1 MALGNEHSRNEFL
14 KALLSQKKEL
24 NANGG
29 NLVNPAV
36 NVNPIDDNNSRV
48 VDTSYSDPLAPR
60 TVTQEEKYKE
70 SRNGWQRF
78 WDSVGNFI
86 SNINEGIAKYILDP
100 IGDAGIY
107 LYGAISGDHEGAK
120 AAMNYDWTAQYM
132 NVMNQL
138 DIGTN
143 IMSGDFFGADG
154 GDYWRDWADTG
165 NAVASR
171 TNINKLHEASFS
183 SDWGDFGK
191 NTLQNIEQ
199 IGGAMLPSIILGI
212 VTGGSSAGVQAA
224 VLGTEAAVGTIAGF
238 GQGVNT
244 ALNEGAEY
252 GAAAGYGA
260 INGAIQGVTTFVAG
274 KTLAGGGV
282 GAKAANAVFGK
293 TGSIALSNA
302 TKIAVNAGIQGVA
315 AGIRTAADPVWKQV
329 TYDQQAIEKAYGSQS
344 AAAETAKKIGQSIIT
359 AAAMSAVAQSV
370 AEGVRYKIQGKETYT
385 ENFLKQ
391 YDYSQYRKA
400 YKQYSKELSEVASE
414 MDSISKQLDAYSK
427 GMVEGRYT
435 ENEYG
440 KLTKPLLDRF
450 YELQEQ
456 GNTLADN
463 FTHMTNTTKVD
474 AKYGTQITASREDYA
489 KKIVDSFNITQ
500 SSETRLIEKQLNELF
515 DEGYTWNDIKN
526 HLSKGNT
533 TITPQKDY
541 LRLSYTNPTTNETYN
556 LPMTLD
562 SGSGS
567 ALVPKT
573 INQATDSI
581 IYLGTVDNSDGTVQ
595 GAIIP
600 ISSFVSKGIEVPNN
614 ASGLTVNRDVAK
626 AIQQDYSTEQIKE
639 YFELIREHKGSS
651 IIKDG
656 DRYMII
662 SKAVNGEDGEWHS
675 AITYVDSK
683 FKNIENIEVLPTK
696 SINVSEIAKTSVA
709 MAKANDEIMMS
720 LPKESEPRYIKAYGD
735 LNHERVLSMKKAE
748 DIVDIVKKQIMDKI
762 FPKKEGYEYQIKLLK
777 GETAKRLFEDF
788 NTLKES
794 EIANAIS
801 ELADDIANS
810 KIVSFN
816 PDRSV
821 RQEFLAG
828 HKDDFVKAITGLLKA
843 KSELSRI
850 AKLEKR
856 FDLSLEKKNE
866 QIAKIREKANE
877 RLAKAYEIFKS
888 INNDLKSQIKEVKA
902 KKDYTNFLSRNRSKI
917 KDLAEGD
924 YTYDKLEDRDV
935 HTINMLS
942 KLLASLERHG
952 GTYKATDKTIEA
964 ISTANKI
971 YTEENYEKS
980 IMNYDDTIK
989 RDLEELEVLL
999 RGDLG
1004 KPELSL
1010 ETYKALKQYNKDL
1023 LAYEQKMV
1031 RRVIPERRSRAIA
1044 TSNEIASYDMSK
1056 LQMVLDPI
1064 TKTLGGKGGE
1074 LFVKYGYGEITKG
1087 QIRILQA
1094 HGNNTEWVVK
1104 SNEFVSDFLPKGWH
1118 SKDNAGKINGVKITK
1133 GELIKAYIETH
1144 LAPVNA
1150 ENINYG
1156 GYHTEDKQGR
1166 PVWFY
1171 QGEGHLEQLKAD
1183 IDALMT
1189 PETIKLAEN
1198 LHYKVINEYLQS
1210 KFVDFKKESGYVDVD
1225 LVKDYSTL
1233 HKDSYFQTSIDKRV
1247 IGDPSFRYGLK
1258 RTEDLSALGVVDI
1271 MDEIGDYIKR
1281 IGQQIYLKPAVHDF
1295 YALLNSK
1302 DSNGISVAQHISEK
1316 YGRNE
1321 LKYLTDIT
1329 DQWIIKNPE
1338 SQNFITKTTALFM
1351 SGYATS
1357 KISSP
1362 IRSVKN
1368 YLSHTTS
1375 NIDLA
1380 KMVKLSKYG
1389 KEVREAAHMLIDEV
1403 IPELKY
1409 RSASQELLKGN
1420 APTTFSGISGKIQSI
1435 VMSPVKFWDKLAMDS
1450 GLLDIVNDCLKNG
1463 VDVNSV
1469 EGKQYV
1475 RDMYSLYNM
1484 LNVGSTPLH
1493 QNLLN
1498 DNAITRM
1505 TFNVLAGAMR
1515 ANVAS
1520 YAVQGSLYHQ
1530 FHNVDEAQ
1538 LKADLENAL
1547 AKYEE
1552 AQKVTSKAEEAYN
1565 NGLKQL
1571 DTLREERDN
1580 LLNNKKEQQL
1590 GIVNKYNPMEDSY
1603 HVGIRKVEDIKTWEE
1618 VLALN
1623 DEKEGQFAWGDFSR
1637 EDAQKALESGKI
1649 TIYSSKEI
1657 EQGTFVSTSKI
1668 QAEEYAGGQGSK
1680 IYSKEIELNKV
1691 AWINGD
1697 EGQFADTSV
1706 EEDINGLIAEARAKV
1721 NEQRATNKTLK
1732 ENLNNAREEEYK
1744 ANGEAKTQQNKSD
1757 GYKQYKF
1764 SGGKRIP
1771 LNILAKMI
1779 INGIAVTAVG
1789 MLANFLYGKKKFS
1802 EYKAEEILTT
1812 VATNSFLNWIPV
1824 VGTLTGTVLNG
1835 YEIDAPSI
1843 SMLNDLGQV
1852 AHNIYSSIV
1861 EGKVSGALLTGL
1873 ISILEGLT
1881 GLPIDEI
1888 KKYIYGITKLIDSE
1902 AALKFNNIFYAS
1914 TVNGLTKSYNQYIES
1929 GDTKSAQ
1936 AYLSYMVSE
1945 FKGGVT
1951 NDQINAELVILS
1963 SQGYNAIPR
1972 SIPTAYTDDNG
1983 NQIQLTAAQIT
1994 QFKKLYQQSENQ
2006 VVKVMNTPEYRVA
2019 TSEEKAKLISSVY
2032 NAYYGFAKARAIGS
2046 SGSSK
2051 LENLLVL
2058 TNGNVELAK
2067 YISILQK
2074 TGSITETK
2082 KKSRKELVI
2091 DYINKLQMSKQE
2103 KVLLMYLAGYSVTG
2117 NSQKTLISFLMSK
2130 GASHKDALTYVGVK
2144 D

>member
-36 NVNPIDDNNSRV
+36 NINPIDDNNSRV
-48 VDTSYSDPLAPR
+48 VDASYSDPLAPR
-60 TVTQEEKYKE
+60 TVTQEEKYKD

-224 VLGTEAAVGTIAGF
+224 VLGAEAAVGTVAGF

-274 KTLAGGGV
+274 KALSGGGV
-282 GAKAANAVFGK
+282 GAKAANKVFGK

-302 TKIAVNAGIQGVA
+302 TKIAVNAGVQGVA

-329 TYDQQAIEKAYGSQS
+329 TYDQQAIEKAYGSES
-344 AAAETAKKIGQSIIT
+344 AAFETAQKIGQSMLT

-370 AEGVRYKIQGKETYT
+370 AEGLRYKIQGKETYT

-391 YDYSQYRKA
+391 YEYSEYRKA
-400 YKQYSKELSEVASE
+400 YKQYSKELTEVASE

-427 GMVEGRYT
+427 GMTEGKYT

-474 AKYGTQITASREDYA
+474 AKYGTQITASREEYA
-489 KKIVDSFNITQ
+489 KKIVDAFNIQQ
-500 SSETRLIEKQLNELF
+500 SSETRIIEKQLNELF

-526 HLSKGNT
+526 HLSKGDT

-541 LRLSYTNPTTNETYN
+541 LRLTYTNPTTNEKVN
-556 LPMTLD
+556 LPMILEG
-562 SGSGS
+562 GSGN

-581 IYLGTVDNSDGTVQ
+581 IYLGTNNDGTVRE
-595 GAIIP
+595 AIIP
-600 ISSFVSKGIEVPNN
+600 IGSFISKGVEVPNN
-614 ASGLTVNRDVAK
+614 TTGLTISQEVAK
-626 AIQQDYSTEQIKE
+626 NIQQDFSTEQIKE

-651 IIKDG
+651 VIKDG

-662 SKAVNGEDGEWHS
+662 SKAVKGEDGEWHS

-696 SINVSEIAKTSVA
+696 SINASEIAKTSIA

-856 FDLSLEKKNE
+856 FDLSIEKKNE

-942 KLLASLERHG
+942 KPLASLERHG

-999 RGDLG
+999 RADLG

-1056 LQMVLDPI
+1056 LQKVLDPI

-1281 IGQQIYLKPAVHDF
+1281 IGQQVYLKPAVHDF

-1302 DSNGISVAQHISEK
+1302 DGNGISIAQHISEK

-1435 VMSPVKFWDKLAMDS
+1435 VMSPVKFWDKLAMNS

-1547 AKYEE
+1547 AKYHE

-1565 NGLKQL
+1565 DGLEQL
-1571 DTLREERDN
+1571 DTLREERDT
-1580 LLNNKKEQQL
+1580 LIENKASQ
-1590 GIVNKYNPMEDSY
+1590 
-1603 HVGIRKVEDIKTWEE
+1603 EE
-1618 VLALN
+1618 I
-1623 DEKEGQFAWGDFSR
+1623 D
-1637 EDAQKALESGKI
+1637 
-1649 TIYSSKEI
+1649 
-1657 EQGTFVSTSKI
+1657 
-1668 QAEEYAGGQGSK
+1668 
-1680 IYSKEIELNKV
+1680 
-1691 AWINGD
+1691 
-1697 EGQFADTSV
+1697 
-1706 EEDINGLIAEARAKV
+1706 EARAKV

-1732 ENLNNAREEEYK
+1732 EDLNNAREEEYK
-1744 ANGEAKTQQNKSD
+1744 ANGEARTQQNKSE

-1824 VGTLTGTVLNG
+1824 VGTLTGTVLHG

-1843 SMLNDLGQV
+1843 SMLNELGQV
-1852 AHNIYSSIV
+1852 AHNIYSSIA

-1888 KKYIYGITKLIDSE
+1888 KKYIYGITKLVDPE
-1902 AALKFNNIFYAS
+1902 AALKFNNVFYAS

-1929 GDTKSAQ
+1929 GDMKSAQ

-1951 NDQINAELVILS
+1951 NDQINAELVMLS

-1983 NQIQLTAAQIT
+1983 IQIQLTAAQIT
-1994 QFKKLYQQSENQ
+1994 QFKQLYQQSENQ

-2032 NAYYGFAKARAIGS
+2032 NAYYGFAKARAIGG

-2117 NSQKTLISFLMSK
+2117 NSQKALISFLMSK
-2130 GASHKDALTYVGVK
+2130 GASHKDSLAYLGVDK
-2144 D
+2144 NEKGKE

>member
-60 TVTQEEKYKE
+60 TVTQEEKYKD

-224 VLGTEAAVGTIAGF
+224 VLGAEAAVGTVAGF

-274 KTLAGGGV
+274 KALSGGGV
-282 GAKAANAVFGK
+282 GAKAANKVFGK

-302 TKIAVNAGIQGVA
+302 TKIAVNAGVQGVA

-329 TYDQQAIEKAYGSQS
+329 TYDQQAIEKAYGNES
-344 AAAETAKKIGQSIIT
+344 AAFETAQKIGQSMLT

-370 AEGVRYKIQGKETYT
+370 AEGLRYKIQGKETYT

-391 YDYSQYRKA
+391 YEYSEYRKA
-400 YKQYSKELSEVASE
+400 YKQYSKELTEVASE

-427 GMVEGRYT
+427 GMTEGKYT

-474 AKYGTQITASREDYA
+474 AKYGTQITASREEYA
-489 KKIVDSFNITQ
+489 KKIVDAFNIQQ
-500 SSETRLIEKQLNELF
+500 SSETRIIEKQLNELF

-526 HLSKGNT
+526 HLSKGDT

-541 LRLSYTNPTTNETYN
+541 LRLTYTNPTTNEKVN
-556 LPMTLD
+556 LPMILEG
-562 SGSGS
+562 GSGN

-581 IYLGTVDNSDGTVQ
+581 IYLGTNNDGTVRE
-595 GAIIP
+595 AIIP
-600 ISSFVSKGIEVPNN
+600 IGSFISKGVEVPNN
-614 ASGLTVNRDVAK
+614 TTGLTISQEVAK
-626 AIQQDYSTEQIKE
+626 NIQQDFSTEQIKE

-651 IIKDG
+651 VIKDG

-662 SKAVNGEDGEWHS
+662 SKAVKGEDGEWHS

-696 SINVSEIAKTSVA
+696 SINASEIAKTSIA

-856 FDLSLEKKNE
+856 FDLSIEKKNE

-942 KLLASLERHG
+942 KPLASLERHG

-999 RGDLG
+999 RADLG

-1056 LQMVLDPI
+1056 LQKVLDPI

-1281 IGQQIYLKPAVHDF
+1281 IGQQVYLKPAVHDF

-1302 DSNGISVAQHISEK
+1302 DGNGISVAQHISEK

-1435 VMSPVKFWDKLAMDS
+1435 VMSPVKFWDKLAMNS

-1571 DTLREERDN
+1571 DTLREERDT
-1580 LLNNKKEQQL
+1580 LIENKASQ
-1590 GIVNKYNPMEDSY
+1590 
-1603 HVGIRKVEDIKTWEE
+1603 EE
-1618 VLALN
+1618 I
-1623 DEKEGQFAWGDFSR
+1623 D
-1637 EDAQKALESGKI
+1637 
-1649 TIYSSKEI
+1649 
-1657 EQGTFVSTSKI
+1657 
-1668 QAEEYAGGQGSK
+1668 
-1680 IYSKEIELNKV
+1680 
-1691 AWINGD
+1691 
-1697 EGQFADTSV
+1697 
-1706 EEDINGLIAEARAKV
+1706 EARVKV

-1732 ENLNNAREEEYK
+1732 EDLNNAREEEYK
-1744 ANGEAKTQQNKSD
+1744 ANGEAKTQQNKSE

-1824 VGTLTGTVLNG
+1824 VGTLTGTVLHG

-1843 SMLNDLGQV
+1843 SMLNELGQV
-1852 AHNIYSSIV
+1852 AHNIYSSIT

-1888 KKYIYGITKLIDSE
+1888 KKYIYGITKLIDPE
-1902 AALKFNNIFYAS
+1902 AALKFNNVFYAS

-1929 GDTKSAQ
+1929 GDMKSAQ

-1951 NDQINAELVILS
+1951 NDQINAELVLLS

-1972 SIPTAYTDDNG
+1972 SIPTTYTDDNG
-1983 NQIQLTAAQIT
+1983 NQIQLTAVQIT
-1994 QFKKLYQQSENQ
+1994 QFKKLYQQSGNQ
-2006 VVKVMNTPEYRVA
+2006 VVKVINTPEYRVA

-2032 NAYYGFAKARAIGS
+2032 NAYYGFAKARAIGG

-2117 NSQKTLISFLMSK
+2117 NSQKALISFLMSK
-2130 GASHKDALTYVGVK
+2130 GASHKDALSYLGVDK
-2144 D
+2144 NEKGKE

>member
-48 VDTSYSDPLAPR
+48 IDTSYSDPLAPR
-60 TVTQEEKYKE
+60 TVTQEEKYKD

-224 VLGTEAAVGTIAGF
+224 VLGGEAAVGTIAGF

-329 TYDQQAIEKAYGSQS
+329 TYDQQAIEKAYGSES
-344 AAAETAKKIGQSIIT
+344 AAAATAKKIGQSIIT

-370 AEGVRYKIQGKETYT
+370 AEGLRYKIQGKETYT

-400 YKQYSKELSEVASE
+400 YKQYSKELNEVASE

-526 HLSKGNT
+526 HLAKGDT

-541 LRLSYTNPTTNETYN
+541 LRLSYTNPTTKETYN

-581 IYLGTVDNSDGTVQ
+581 IYLGTVDNSDGIVQ
-595 GAIIP
+595 SAIIP
-600 ISSFVSKGIEVPNN
+600 IGSFVSKGIEVPNN

-626 AIQQDYSTEQIKE
+626 AIQQDYSVEQIKE

-662 SKAVNGEDGEWHS
+662 SKAVKGEDGEWHS

-850 AKLEKR
+850 AKLGKR
-856 FDLSLEKKNE
+856 FDLSIEKKNE

-888 INNDLKSQIKEVKA
+888 INNDLKAQIKEVKA

-942 KLLASLERHG
+942 KPLASLERHG

-999 RGDLG
+999 RADLG

-1023 LAYEQKMV
+1023 LAYEKKMV
-1031 RRVIPERRSRAIA
+1031 TRVIPERRSRAIA

-1056 LQMVLDPI
+1056 LQKVLDPI

-1166 PVWFY
+1166 PIWFY

-1281 IGQQIYLKPAVHDF
+1281 IGQQVYLKPAVHDF

-1302 DSNGISVAQHISEK
+1302 DGNGISVAQHISEK
-1316 YGRNE
+1316 YGRSE

-1380 KMVKLSKYG
+1380 KMVKLSKYA

-1435 VMSPVKFWDKLAMDS
+1435 VMSPVKFWDKLAMNS

-1463 VDVNSV
+1463 VDVNSA

-1538 LKADLENAL
+1538 LKVDLENAL

-1565 NGLKQL
+1565 NGLEKL
-1571 DTLREERDN
+1571 DTLREERDT
-1580 LLNNKKEQQL
+1580 LIENK
-1590 GIVNKYNPMEDSY
+1590 
-1603 HVGIRKVEDIKTWEE
+1603 
-1618 VLALN
+1618 A
-1623 DEKEGQFAWGDFSR
+1623 
-1637 EDAQKALESGKI
+1637 
-1649 TIYSSKEI
+1649 SKE
-1657 EQGTFVSTSKI
+1657 
-1668 QAEEYAGGQGSK
+1668 
-1680 IYSKEIELNKV
+1680 EI
-1691 AWINGD
+1691 D
-1697 EGQFADTSV
+1697 
-1706 EEDINGLIAEARAKV
+1706 EARAKV

-1732 ENLNNAREEEYK
+1732 EDLNNAREQEYK
-1744 ANGEAKTQQNKSD
+1744 ANGEAKTQQNKSE

-1812 VATNSFLNWIPV
+1812 VATNSFLNWIPA
-1824 VGTLTGTVLNG
+1824 VGTLTGALLHG

-1843 SMLNDLGQV
+1843 SMLNELGQM
-1852 AHNIYSSIV
+1852 AHNIYSSII

-1873 ISILEGLT
+1873 ISILEGFT

-1888 KKYIYGITKLIDSE
+1888 KKYIYGITKLVDPE
-1902 AALKFNNIFYAS
+1902 AALKFNNVFYAS

-1929 GDTKSAQ
+1929 GDMKSAQ

-1951 NDQINAELVILS
+1951 NDQINAELVMLS

-1972 SIPTAYTDDNG
+1972 SIPTAYNDENG

-2032 NAYYGFAKARAIGS
+2032 NAYYGFAKARAIGG

-2117 NSQKTLISFLMSK
+2117 NSQKALISFLMSK
-2130 GASHKDALTYVGVK
+2130 GASHKDALSYLGVDK
-2144 D
+2144 NEKGKE

>member
-14 KALLSQKKEL
+14 KALLNQKKTIS
-24 NANGG
+24 ANGN

-36 NVNPIDDNNSRV
+36 AVDPIDNNNSRV
-48 VDTSYSDPLAPR
+48 IDTSFSDPLNPR
-60 TVTQEEKYKE
+60 TITQEEHYKD

-78 WDSVGNFI
+78 WDTVGNFV

-143 IMSGDFFGADG
+143 MLSGDFFGADG
-154 GDYWRDWADTG
+154 GDYWRDWLDTG

-191 NTLQNIEQ
+191 NTLKNIEQ

-212 VTGGSSAGVQAA
+212 ATGGASAEVQAA
-224 VLGTEAAVGTIAGF
+224 VLGAEVAVGTVAGF
-238 GQGVNT
+238 GSGATT
-244 ALNEGAEY
+244 ALNEGADY
-252 GAAAGYGA
+252 RAAAGYGA
-260 INGAIQGVTTFVAG
+260 INGAISGVTTFVAG
-274 KTLAGGGV
+274 KSLSSGGV

-293 TGSIALSNA
+293 TGSIALANT
-302 TKIAVNAGIQGVA
+302 TKIAVNAGIQGIVA
-315 AGIRTAADPVWKQV
+315 GMRTATDPVWKQV

-344 AAAETAKKIGQSIIT
+344 AAAETCKKIGQSILT

-370 AEGVRYKIQGKETYT
+370 AEGLRYKIQGKETYT

-400 YKQYSKELSEVASE
+400 YKQYSKDLNEVASE

-427 GMVEGRYT
+427 GMVEGKYT

-450 YELQEQ
+450 YELQEK
-456 GNTLADN
+456 GNSLADA
-463 FTHMTNTTKVD
+463 FTKMTNTTKVD
-474 AKYGTQITASREDYA
+474 AKYGTQITETREQYA
-489 KKIVDSFNITQ
+489 KKIVDAFNIQQ

-515 DEGYTWNDIKN
+515 DEGWTWNDVKN
-526 HLSKGNT
+526 AIQNGKGDV
-533 TITPQKDY
+533 TITPTRDH
-541 LRLSYTNPTTNETYN
+541 LRLTYTNPTTNERVN
-556 LPMTLD
+556 LPMTLNGD
-562 SGSGS
+562 SGN
-567 ALVPKT
+567 ALIPKT

-581 IYLGTVDNSDGTVQ
+581 IYLGMNNGDGVVKNAVVPV
-595 GAIIP
+595 G
-600 ISSFVSKGIEVPNN
+600 SFVSKGVEVPNGSTELAITN
-614 ASGLTVNRDVAK
+614 EVAK
-626 AIQQDYSTEQIKE
+626 NITQEFSTEQIHE
-639 YFELIREHKGSS
+639 YFQLVREHKGSS
-651 IIKDG
+651 VIKDG
-656 DRYMII
+656 DRYIII
-662 SKAVNGEDGEWHS
+662 SKAVKGEDGQFHS

-683 FKNIENIEVLPTK
+683 FKTIQNIEVLPTN
-696 SINVSEIAKTSVA
+696 SIEVRSITNTTAA
-709 MAKANDEIMMS
+709 MAAVNNEVMMS

-788 NTLKES
+788 NTLKEGELTS
-794 EIANAIS
+794 AIND
-801 ELADDIANS
+801 LAEDIANS
-810 KIVSFN
+810 KIISYN

-828 HKDDFVKAITGLLKA
+828 HKEDFVKAITGLLKA
-843 KSELSRI
+843 KSELSKI
-850 AKLEKR
+850 AKIEKR
-856 FDLSLEKKNE
+856 FDLSIEKKNE
-866 QIAKIREKANE
+866 MIAKIREHANE
-877 RLAKAYEIFKS
+877 KIAKAYEIFKA
-888 INNDLKSQIKEVKA
+888 INNDLKSQIKEIKA
-902 KKDYTNFLSRNRSKI
+902 KKEYTNFLSRNRSKI
-917 KDLAEGD
+917 KDMAEGD

-942 KLLASLERHG
+942 KPLASLERHG
-952 GTYKATDKTIEA
+952 GTYKVTDKTIEA
-964 ISTANKI
+964 IMTANKI

-989 RDLEELEVLL
+989 SDLEQLEILL
-999 RGDLG
+999 REDLG

-1010 ETYKALKQYNKDL
+1010 ETYKMLKQYNKDL
-1023 LAYEQKMV
+1023 LAYEKKMV
-1031 RRVIPERRSRAIA
+1031 GRIIPERRSRAIA

-1056 LQMVLDPI
+1056 LQKILDPV

-1074 LFVKYGYGEITKG
+1074 IFVKYGYGEITKG
-1087 QIRILQA
+1087 QIKILQA
-1094 HGNNTEWVVK
+1094 HGDNTEWVVK

-1118 SKDNAGKINGVKITK
+1118 SHETAGKINGVKITK

-1156 GYHTEDKQGR
+1156 GYHTEDSKGR
-1166 PVWFY
+1166 PIWFY
-1171 QGEGHLEQLKAD
+1171 KGEGHLEELKAE
-1183 IDALMT
+1183 IDKLMT
-1189 PETIKLAEN
+1189 PETIKLAED
-1198 LHYKVINEYLQS
+1198 LHYKVINEYLQG
-1210 KFVDFKKESGYVDVD
+1210 KFVEFKKNSGYVDVD

-1247 IGDPSFRYGLK
+1247 IGDPSFRYGLQ
-1258 RTEDLSALGVVDI
+1258 RTKDLSALGVVDI

-1302 DSNGISVAQHISEK
+1302 DGEGISVAQHISEK

-1321 LKYLTDIT
+1321 LKYLTDLT

-1338 SQNFITKTTALFM
+1338 SQNFITKTTSLFM

-1380 KMVKLSKYG
+1380 KMFKLSKYG

-1403 IPELKY
+1403 LPELKY

-1420 APTTFSGISGKIQSI
+1420 APTTFSGIGAKIQSF
-1435 VMSPVKFWDKLAMDS
+1435 VMSPVKFWDKLAMNS

-1463 VDVNSV
+1463 VDVYSA

-1498 DNAITRM
+1498 DNPITRL

-1520 YAVQGSLYHQ
+1520 YAVQGSLFHQ
-1530 FHNVDEAQ
+1530 FHLVDEAQ
-1538 LKADLENAL
+1538 LKADLEAAI
-1547 AKYEE
+1547 AKYQE
-1552 AQKVTSKAEEAYN
+1552 AQKVTEDAEKAYN
-1565 NGLKQL
+1565 DGLEKL
-1571 DTLREERDN
+1571 DTLREERDE
-1580 LLNNKKEQQL
+1580 LNE
-1590 GIVNKYNPMEDSY
+1590 S
-1603 HVGIRKVEDIKTWEE
+1603 
-1618 VLALN
+1618 
-1623 DEKEGQFAWGDFSR
+1623 
-1637 EDAQKALESGKI
+1637 KA
-1649 TIYSSKEI
+1649 SKE
-1657 EQGTFVSTSKI
+1657 
-1668 QAEEYAGGQGSK
+1668 
-1680 IYSKEIELNKV
+1680 EI
-1691 AWINGD
+1691 D
-1697 EGQFADTSV
+1697 
-1706 EEDINGLIAEARAKV
+1706 EARAKV
-1721 NEQRATNKTLK
+1721 NEQRETNKTLK
-1732 ENLNNAREEEYK
+1732 EDLNKAREEEYK
-1744 ANGEAKTQQNKSD
+1744 ANGEAKTQQNKSE

-1771 LNILAKMI
+1771 LNILGKMI
-1779 INGIAVTAVG
+1779 INGLAVTAVG

-1802 EYKAEEILTT
+1802 EYKAEEIITT
-1812 VATNSFLNWIPV
+1812 VVTNSFFNWIPV
-1824 VGTLTGTVLNG
+1824 VGTLTGTVLHG
-1835 YEIDAPSI
+1835 YEIDAPAI
-1843 SMLNDLGQV
+1843 SMLNELGQV
-1852 AHNIYSSIV
+1852 VHNIYSSIA
-1861 EGKVSGALLTGL
+1861 EGKMSGALLTGL
-1873 ISILEGLT
+1873 ISILEGIT

-1888 KKYIYGITKLIDSE
+1888 KKYIYGITKLIDPE
-1902 AALKFNNIFYAS
+1902 AALKFNNVFYAS
-1914 TVNGLTKSYNQYIES
+1914 TVNGLTKSYNEYIEN
-1929 GDTKSAQ
+1929 GDTRSAT

-1951 NDQINAELVILS
+1951 NDKINIELVSLS
-1963 SQGYNAIPR
+1963 SQGYNAIPK
-1972 SIPTAYTDDNG
+1972 SVPSYYTNEKG
-1983 NQIQLTAAQIT
+1983 EQIQLTAAQIT

-2006 VVKVMNTPEYRVA
+2006 VVKAINTPEYRIA
-2019 TSEEKAKLISSVY
+2019 TSEEKAKLISSIY
-2032 NAYYGFAKARAIGS
+2032 NAYYGYAKAKAIGGN
-2046 SGSSK
+2046 GSNK
-2051 LENLLVL
+2051 IENLLIL
-2058 TNGNVELAK
+2058 TNGDVDLAK

-2074 TGSITETK
+2074 TSSITETK
-2082 KKSRKELVI
+2082 KKTRKELVI
-2091 DYINKLQMSKQE
+2091 DYINKLQLSKQE
-2103 KVLLMYLAGYSVTG
+2103 KILLMYLAGYSVTG
-2117 NSQKTLISFLMSK
+2117 NSQKTLSSYLQSK
-2130 GASHKDALTYVGVK
+2130 GASHKDALAFLGVK
-2144 D
+2144 DD

>member
-60 TVTQEEKYKE
+60 TVTQEEKYKD
-70 SRNGWQRF
+70 SRNPWQRF
-78 WDSVGNFI
+78 WDSVGNFV

-199 IGGAMLPSIILGI
+199 IGGAMLPSIILGV

-224 VLGTEAAVGTIAGF
+224 VLGAEAAVGTVAGF

-329 TYDQQAIEKAYGSQS
+329 TYDQQAIEKAYGSES
-344 AAAETAKKIGQSIIT
+344 AAAATAKKIGQSMLT

-370 AEGVRYKIQGKETYT
+370 AEGLRYKIQGKETYT

-400 YKQYSKELSEVASE
+400 YEQYSKDLIEVASE

-474 AKYGTQITASREDYA
+474 AKYGTQITASREEYA
-489 KKIVDSFNITQ
+489 KKIVDAFNITQ

-526 HLSKGNT
+526 HLSKGDT

-541 LRLSYTNPTTNETYN
+541 LRLTYTNPTTNETYN
-556 LPMTLD
+556 LPMKLD
-562 SGSGS
+562 GGSGN

-573 INQATDSI
+573 INQAIDSI
-581 IYLGTVDNSDGTVQ
+581 IYLGTVDNSDGIVKS
-595 GAIIP
+595 AIIP
-600 ISSFVSKGIEVPNN
+600 IGSFVSKGIEVPNGAN
-614 ASGLTVNRDVAK
+614 GLTVTKEVAK
-626 AIQQDYSTEQIKE
+626 SIQQDFTNEQIKE
-639 YFELIREHKGSS
+639 YFELVREHKGSS

-662 SKAVNGEDGEWHS
+662 SKAVKGEDGEWHS

-810 KIVSFN
+810 KIASFN

-828 HKDDFVKAITGLLKA
+828 HKDDFVKAITGLLEA

-856 FDLSLEKKNE
+856 FDLSIEKKNE

-877 RLAKAYEIFKS
+877 RLAKSYEIFKS

-942 KLLASLERHG
+942 KPLASLERHG

-999 RGDLG
+999 RADLG

-1023 LAYEQKMV
+1023 LSYEQKMV

-1056 LQMVLDPI
+1056 LQKVLDPI

-1156 GYHTEDKQGR
+1156 GYHTEDSQGR

-1171 QGEGHLEQLKAD
+1171 RGEGHLEQLKAD

-1316 YGRNE
+1316 YGRSE

-1368 YLSHTTS
+1368 YLSYPTS

-1505 TFNVLAGAMR
+1505 TFNVLAGALR

-1520 YAVQGSLYHQ
+1520 YAVQGSLHHQ
-1530 FHNVDEAQ
+1530 FHDVDEVQ
-1538 LKADLENAL
+1538 LKADLEKAL

-1571 DTLREERDN
+1571 DTLREERDT
-1580 LLNNKKEQQL
+1580 LIENK
-1590 GIVNKYNPMEDSY
+1590 
-1603 HVGIRKVEDIKTWEE
+1603 
-1618 VLALN
+1618 A
-1623 DEKEGQFAWGDFSR
+1623 
-1637 EDAQKALESGKI
+1637 
-1649 TIYSSKEI
+1649 SKE
-1657 EQGTFVSTSKI
+1657 
-1668 QAEEYAGGQGSK
+1668 
-1680 IYSKEIELNKV
+1680 EI
-1691 AWINGD
+1691 D
-1697 EGQFADTSV
+1697 
-1706 EEDINGLIAEARAKV
+1706 EARAKV

-1732 ENLNNAREEEYK
+1732 EDLNNAREEEYK
-1744 ANGEAKTQQNKSD
+1744 ANGEAKTQQNKND

-1824 VGTLTGTVLNG
+1824 VGTLTGTVLHG

-1852 AHNIYSSIV
+1852 AHNIYSSIA

-1888 KKYIYGITKLIDSE
+1888 KKYIYGITKLIDPE
-1902 AALKFNNIFYAS
+1902 AALKFNNIFYPS

-1936 AYLSYMVSE
+1936 AYLSYMISE

-1951 NDQINAELVILS
+1951 NDQINAELVMLS

-2032 NAYYGFAKARAIGS
+2032 NAYYGFAKARAIGG

-2091 DYINKLQMSKQE
+2091 DYINKLQISKQE

-2117 NSQKTLISFLMSK
+2117 NSQKALISFLMSK
-2130 GASHKDALTYVGVK
+2130 GASHKDALTYIGVK